1 VAKKIICI
9 FASII
14 CIFTS
19 NIFQLNRIF
28 LLLFGLVTI
37 VAHAQ
42 VPDYVPTEGLV
53 GWYPLDGNAL
63 DYSAL
68 FNNGSVHGAT
78 PTQDRYGNENGAL
91 NFDVNDWSWGS
102 GGNWVYIPFQEA
114 FNTSEVTVCAWV
126 KRNSGG
132 LTWDAQGQAIAHRYQ
147 FGYNNPNGET
157 WVMGM
162 GNASSAQGCIAYAA
176 IIQQSPS
183 PAVSVSTQ
191 SPDETPLATWFHVT
205 MTWDGEELRYYQNGS
220 IVAILVD
227 PSFVINQVGNSGIS
241 LGMSTQANGHWSPLD
256 GDLDD
261 FGLWNRALTE
271 CEIAALYAAESNTTV
286 SVSAGADLSICSGDS
301 IVLSASG
308 GDSTYTWSNG
318 IEDGVAFV
326 PDSSSY
332 FTVEGSLGACTSTDT
347 IFVEV
352 LQPTAG
358 MDTQVVC
365 DSLTWLDGIT
375 YTASTNEPFIAL
387 TNAAGCDSLVTLDLT
402 VNYTTYNTIDTTV
415 VNVLEYNGEEYTEG
429 GEFLVYLENEAGC
442 DSIVTIK
449 LTVEYVGVDD
459 LETPGAWSVYPNP
472 IESQLTISS
481 ANALEFHLVQI
492 FNALGQVIW
501 SERVSAQVTIEVDAW
516 PRGMYVVD
524 IQGEAVEA
532 RERMQ
537 IVLK

>member
-1 VAKKIICI
+1 VRHVIICGEEQRGLS
-9 FASII
+9 FGKLWQKKNYLY
-14 CIFTS
+14 FRFKY
-19 NIFQLNRIF
+19 FQLNRIF

-53 GWYPLDGNAL
+53 DWWPLDGNATNL
-63 DYSAL
+63 VGVNDGEIEGCLPTENRFGEASKAL
-68 FNNGSVHGAT
+68 FFDGQNDRVSLDTFFGGQQMAAVSYSLWFNSNGSPDVQFLSGKEGFWRTIYIRLDPANDIRFGGTSQGVYFGVSSDEQAFSLGTWYHLVVTFEDAVITLFLDGNQIAQGSSAANLLEYQFYAAGNSTATNYFGAT
-78 PTQDRYGNENGAL
+78 HPVSPGL
-91 NFDVNDWSWGS
+91 SWFFS
-102 GGNWVYIPFQEA
+102 G
-114 FNTSEVTVCAWV
+114 
-126 KRNSGG
+126 K
-132 LTWDAQGQAIAHRYQ
+132 
-147 FGYNNPNGET
+147 
-157 WVMGM
+157 M
-162 GNASSAQGCIAYAA
+162 
-176 IIQQSPS
+176 
-183 PAVSVSTQ
+183 
-191 SPDETPLATWFHVT
+191 
-205 MTWDGEELRYYQNGS
+205 
-220 IVAILVD
+220 
-227 PSFVINQVGNSGIS
+227 
-241 LGMSTQANGHWSPLD
+241 
-256 GDLDD
+256 DD

-308 GDSTYTWSNG
+308 GNSTYTWSNG

-347 IFVEV
+347 VFVEV

-375 YTASTNEPFIAL
+375 YTASTNEPSFAL

-429 GEFLVYLENEAGC
+429 GEYLVYLENEAGC

-449 LTVEYVGVDD
+449 LTLEYVGVDD
-459 LETPGAWSVYPNP
+459 LETPDAWSVYPNP

>member
-1 VAKKIICI
+1 
-9 FASII
+9 
-14 CIFTS
+14 
-19 NIFQLNRIF
+19 
-28 LLLFGLVTI
+28 
-37 VAHAQ
+37 
-42 VPDYVPTEGLV
+42 
-53 GWYPLDGNAL
+53 
-63 DYSAL
+63 
-68 FNNGSVHGAT
+68 
-78 PTQDRYGNENGAL
+78 
-91 NFDVNDWSWGS
+91 
-102 GGNWVYIPFQEA
+102 
-114 FNTSEVTVCAWV
+114 
-126 KRNSGG
+126 
-132 LTWDAQGQAIAHRYQ
+132 
-147 FGYNNPNGET
+147 
-157 WVMGM
+157 MGM